1 MLICAGI
8 IVVSRIFANKI
19 TVLVVA
25 ALLVTGIDLLIEL
38 RTRIGT
44 KLDLDV

>member
-25 ALLVTGIDLLIEL
+25 ALLVTGIDLLIEQVAQNL
-38 RTRIGT
+38 IFAI
-44 KLDLDV
+44 